1 MLKQGREI
9 EKSLMVPPTFDQM
22 MTEFG
27 QRVLHKQIDQECSDA
42 TNTIL
47 NKPVP
52 ATSHEL
58 GAQIEQNANLFMRLY
73 ESSNCDAIMTS
84 LDN

>member
-1 MLKQGREI
+1 
-9 EKSLMVPPTFDQM
+9 
-22 MTEFG
+22 
-27 QRVLHKQIDQECSDA
+27 
-42 TNTIL
+42 
-47 NKPVP
+47 VP

-58 GAQIEQNANLFMRLY
+58 SAQIEKNANLFMRLY